1 MGTSIHLN
9 KNDILSDG
17 RACTRGYPPPMAS
30 LPEHLRP
37 SPVGRERLPR
47 EVVAE
52 HQRDRILRAATEV
65 FAERGYQG
73 ATVDQIVAAAHV
85 GVGSFYERF
94 ENKGACFVAA
104 YDRVAIAVRERIV
117 AALAGDARW
126 GERLVA
132 SLRALLTAI
141 EASPAAARL
150 ALVEVH
156 TAGPTALAHHE
167 RNLDEA
173 AAALR
178 AGRAKGDVA
187 ADLPPSLEFAT
198 VGGLSWYLQQRI
210 AAGEAGEATALLPDL
225 LEIVSEPFL
234 AA

>member
-17 RACTRGYPPPMAS
+17 SVYRRGYPAAMAS

-65 FAERGYQG
+65 FAERGYRG
-73 ATVDQIVAAAHV
+73 ATVDHIVAAAQV

-94 ENKGACFVAA
+94 DNKGACFVAA
-104 YDRVAIAVRERIV
+104 YDRIVAAARERIA
-117 AALAGDARW
+117 AALRVEGAW
-126 GERLVA
+126 GKRLVA
-132 SLRALLTAI
+132 GLRALLVEI
-141 EASPAAARL
+141 EADPAAARL

-156 TAGPTALAHHE
+156 AAGPAALARHE

-173 AAALR
+173 AAVLR
-178 AGRAKGDVA
+178 VGRAQGDVA
-187 ADLPPSLEFAT
+187 ADLPQTLEFAT
-198 VGGLSWYLQQRI
+198 VAGLSWYLQQRI

-225 LEIVSEPFL
+225 LEIVSEPYL
-234 AA
+234 VA

>member
-1 MGTSIHLN
+1 
-9 KNDILSDG
+9 
-17 RACTRGYPPPMAS
+17 MAS

-47 EVVAE
+47 GVVAE
-52 HQRDRILRAATEV
+52 HQRDRILDAATEV
-65 FAERGYQG
+65 FAARGYKA
-73 ATVDQIVAAAHV
+73 ATVDHIVAAARV
-85 GVGSFYERF
+85 GVGSFYEHF
-94 ENKGACFVAA
+94 DNKGACFAAA
-104 YDRVAIAVRERIV
+104 YDRIAAVTRARIV
-117 AALAGDARW
+117 AALPVKAPW

-132 SLRALLTAI
+132 CLGALLAAI
-141 EASPAAARL
+141 EADPAAARV

-156 TAGPTALAHHE
+156 AAGPDALARHE

-178 AGRAKGDVA
+178 GGRTQGDVA
-187 ADLPPSLEFAT
+187 ADLPESLEFAT

-210 AAGEAGEATALLPDL
+210 GAGDAGAATALLPDL